1 VPPTK
6 PTKEELREAYLKGIR
21 DAKKGETHYASYSVK
36 QLLQV
41 LNAKARDTK
50 DPRRELNI
58 EYLKGVIHHVQ
69 SVAQKRLFMGGTL
82 NGYIEAARATPL
94 NHFTPKET
102 IPPVQTETPRNAMA
116 LPPDTIKGNKAQ
128 AVQIALDAITKQVNV
143 FNRDRL
149 RLDVQED
156 RYSFVINFTDL
167 LSGKRVS
174 LKYRLRID
182 ENGNYYWTTREEEIP
197 REEAL
202 QLLTAPGL
210 GPHEVDWDYL
220 KREMER
226 LGWRVATR
234 AATHM
239 EFTHPDGARARLYL
253 DENWRPPQ
261 WTVALDNTVRW
272 RGWDW
277 FKAKDALL
285 EAAKTS
291 SAQTE
296 EKPKTGLASYIQAPY
311 EIRKVDEYGNVWYW
325 SPWHEGLILTK
336 NLDPAEI
343 QKIMKDFT
351 DVVKATQNVL
361 RTSPYIRRYYGFNLE
376 EIERDVNFIRPATNL
391 VINQDPERYFGAGSS
406 GIRQRGIK
414 VFWFTPEKSRDYL
427 GRSKVLM
434 PEGTPPGAAA
444 HEITHTLGSSKE
456 ITDPL
461 SETVAIIFYLQHPEY
476 LHESKISS
484 LEYSI
489 YLIALHY
496 LQKTYKP
503 GTAKEQIKAIYSAVP
518 AKLQAILQQRFTPEQ
533 IKQILA

>member
-21 DAKKGETHYASYSVK
+21 DAEKGETHYASYSVK

-102 IPPVQTETPRNAMA
+102 IPPVQTE
-116 LPPDTIKGNKAQ
+116 
-128 AVQIALDAITKQVNV
+128 
-143 FNRDRL
+143 
-149 RLDVQED
+149 
-156 RYSFVINFTDL
+156 
-167 LSGKRVS
+167 
-174 LKYRLRID
+174 
-182 ENGNYYWTTREEEIP
+182 
-197 REEAL
+197 
-202 QLLTAPGL
+202 
-210 GPHEVDWDYL
+210 
-220 KREMER
+220 
-226 LGWRVATR
+226 
-234 AATHM
+234 
-239 EFTHPDGARARLYL
+239 
-253 DENWRPPQ
+253 
-261 WTVALDNTVRW
+261 
-272 RGWDW
+272 
-277 FKAKDALL
+277 
-285 EAAKTS
+285 
-291 SAQTE
+291 

-311 EIRKVDEYGNVWYW
+311 EIRKVDEHGNVWYW

-427 GRSKVLM
+427 GRSSVLM

-456 ITDPL
+456 IIDPL

-476 LHESKISS
+476 LHESKMPI
-484 LEYSI
+484 LEGDI
-489 YLIALHY
+489 ERIAGEY
-496 LQKTYKP
+496 FYKTYKP

-518 AKLQAILQQRFTPEQ
+518 AKLQAILQQRFTPEG